1 MNMYWNEGLV
11 LKHWSCVVFHPSC
24 AGYVGSSDVV
34 MAMARASVLGQ
45 PRPQFVQ
52 AKACVHVGGLRK
64 RSPIQTG
71 VVAAAEQSAVR
82 PTSGAEMTF
91 VLWRTVICVL
101 LSIVA
106 NV

>member
-1 MNMYWNEGLV
+1 MYWNEGLV

-64 RSPIQTG
+64 RRPIQTG

-82 PTSGAEMTF
+82 PASGAEITF

-101 LSIVA
+101 VSVVA